1 MSGGAT
7 ATAAARDLRVPPF
20 HMLAK
25 PSGPD
30 CNLACTYCF
39 YLRKAALFADERPRM
54 SPQMLE
60 AYVRQLFDAQRGREV
75 HLAWQGGEPTLM
87 GLDFFERAVDLARRH
102 ARPGQRVSHSF
113 QTNGVLLDERWCAF
127 LKRHDFL
134 VGVSIDGPG
143 FVHDRYRVNRGGG
156 ATHAQAVRAFR
167 LLAAHGVRANVL
179 CTVNAANEGRPHDVY
194 RHFRDDLRADYVQF
208 IPVVERAAPTGGE
221 GESRPP
227 VSAASVDPDRFGR
240 FLVAIFE
247 EWSRNDIGRVTVGNF
262 EAVAANLLG
271 APATVCVFA
280 ETCGGAPVIEH
291 NGDVYSCDHYV
302 DGSHRLGNILDV
314 PLAEMMASARQAAFG
329 AMKRDALPRQ
339 CRECRFL
346 RLCRGECPKNRIA
359 DGAGAPAGVNYLCAG
374 YRHFFGHVERP
385 VGRIVAL
392 FRAGRTAGEVMAALA
407 GRD

>member
-1 MSGGAT
+1 
-7 ATAAARDLRVPPF
+7 
-20 HMLAK
+20 MLAK

-39 YLRKAALFADERPRM
+39 YLQKAALFADGRPRM
-54 SPQMLE
+54 SPQVLE
-60 AYVRQLFDAQRGREV
+60 AYVRQLFEAQRGREV

-87 GLDFFERAVDLARRH
+87 GPDFFERAVELARRH
-102 ARPGQRVSHSF
+102 ARPGQRVSHSI

-134 VGVSIDGPG
+134 VGVSIDGPDSA
-143 FVHDRYRVNRGGG
+143 HDRFRVNRGGG
-156 ATHAQAVRAFR
+156 ATHAQVVRAFG
-167 LLAAHGVRANVL
+167 LLRTHGVRANVL
-179 CTVNAANEGRPHDVY
+179 CTVNAANEGRPLDVY
-194 RHFRDDLRADYVQF
+194 RHFRDDLKADYVQF
-208 IPVVERAAPTGGE
+208 IPVVERIAPAGGE
-221 GESRPP
+221 AGSPRP
-227 VSAASVDPDRFGR
+227 VSVASVDPDRYGR
-240 FLVAIFE
+240 FLVAVFE

-262 EAVAANLLG
+262 EAVAAGLLG

-302 DGSHRLGNILDV
+302 DGSHRLGNILEV

-329 AMKRDALPRQ
+329 AVKRDALPRQ

-346 RLCRGECPKNRIA
+346 RLCRGECPKNRFG
-359 DGAGAPAGVNYLCAG
+359 DGAGAAAGVNYLCAG

-407 GRD
+407 GRA